1 LQKVAFI
8 TGTGKGIGK
17 AIAEI
22 LLDENYLV
30 FGFSRTNIIEHKN
43 FTFTQIDLAD
53 LKQVQ
58 NITFPKL
65 NPKNLLLVNNAAT
78 IGEIVPIDLKSD
90 VAIIEEYNLNII
102 TPTLLCKKFIQCYKK
117 EKKLIINISSGA
129 SNKSIASWSTY
140 CATKSALDRLTG
152 VIDEENHKA
161 LTVFSVYPGVVDTN
175 MQAEIRD
182 SNPNLFPFLDQF
194 TSYYNNNEL
203 ENATIV
209 AQKLN
214 YIIKNRVKFSENIV
228 SIRNVDIK

>member
-1 LQKVAFI
+1 MQKVAFI

-17 AIAEI
+17 AMAET
-22 LLDENYLV
+22 LLAENYLV
-30 FGFSRTNIIEHKN
+30 FGFSRSNIIEHKN
-43 FTFTQIDLAD
+43 FTFTQIDLTD

-65 NPKNLLLVNNAAT
+65 KHKDLLLVNNAAT
-78 IGEIVPIDLKSD
+78 IGEVVPIDLKSEG
-90 VAIIEEYNLNII
+90 AIIEEYNLNII
-102 TPTLLCKKFIQCYKK
+102 TPTLLCKKFIQSYKE

-129 SNKSIASWSTY
+129 ANKSVASWSTY
-140 CATKSALDRLTG
+140 CATKSALDRLSE
-152 VIDEENHKA
+152 VINEENHSN
-161 LTVFSVYPGVVDTN
+161 LQVLSIFPGIVDTN

-182 SNPNLFPFLDQF
+182 SDPNLFPCLDQF